1 MATTQ
6 NKRRKLKPMK
16 KSKKKVTRKTKGG
29 FKLPFLKKNKQ
40 VSRRRAFTFAIAFGI
55 LGVITLALSRASDV
69 VLATVEA
76 ETMTLSAGNSS
87 DGTAVTFTGNSTISG
102 QFTIL
107 SNASKVVIRAKGD
120 QCNGSPQMVVNIDGN
135 PVQPVSVSNTSWAD
149 YTVTTAVASGTH
161 KITIGFTNDYD
172 QYKGNS
178 TNLKCSRN
186 LYVDKAILYTT
197 DTPPPPPSTETA
209 PATPTGLTATG
220 ITTSDAKPAVQLKWN
235 VSAGTTL
242 YNIYRTDQSFAGPW
256 GWTTETTWTN
266 ASSTVAGTQYCYQ
279 IEAKNNVGVSPKT
292 APVCAAAGGQVTS
305 TPDPNQPTV
314 SCTKTLSAG
323 GNVQSFVDSL
333 SAGETGCLRGG
344 TYTTGL
350 FYFRRANTT
359 VTSYPGE
366 RATIDQGSSM
376 SVVDDVADNM
386 VIKRINFVTSN
397 VHTIRV
403 YGSDVTMEDNSFT
416 NKKAFGS
423 GACVSVGGS
432 TVTTYNLKLYRNIFH
447 DCGSS
452 SDNQN
457 HPIYAGHARTITIV
471 DNLFY
476 GTGGYAVHLYPDVSG
491 AYVAHNITDGA
502 GACRGG
508 NVIDSAFNDHVFER
522 NIIINAQTCPNPNYA
537 TPSHGLLVKTGTT
550 NKANYNCFY
559 NNAGGDISGS
569 VSQVGNIN
577 TNPLFVNTSTRDY
590 RLQSGSGCLSLVQ
603 YDTYAKILQNR

>member
-1 MATTQ
+1 
-6 NKRRKLKPMK
+6 
-16 KSKKKVTRKTKGG
+16 
-29 FKLPFLKKNKQ
+29 
-40 VSRRRAFTFAIAFGI
+40 
-55 LGVITLALSRASDV
+55 
-69 VLATVEA
+69 
-76 ETMTLSAGNSS
+76 MTLSAGNSS

-107 SNASKVVIRAKGD
+107 SNASKVVVRAKGD
-120 QCNGSPQMVVNIDGN
+120 QCSGSPQMVVNIDGS

-256 GWTTETTWTN
+256 GWTAETTWTN
-266 ASSTVAGTQYCYQ
+266 ASNTVAGTQYCYQ
-279 IEAKNNVGVSPKT
+279 IEAKNNVGVSPRT

-344 TYTTGL
+344 TYTQNTIL
-350 FYFRRANTT
+350 YFRRPNVV

-366 RATIDQGSSM
+366 RATIEQGSFM
-376 SVVDDVADNM
+376 SVVDDVADNAI
-386 VIKRINFVTSN
+386 IKRLNFVTSN

-403 YGSDVTMEDNSFT
+403 YGDDVTMEDNSFT

-432 TVTTYNLKLYRNIFH
+432 DNIAYNLKLYRNIFH

-452 SDNQN
+452 DDNQN
-457 HPIYAGHARTITIV
+457 HPIYAGHSRTLTVV

-491 AYVAHNITDGA
+491 AYVAHNIVDGA
-502 GACRGG
+502 GAYRGG
-508 NVIDSAFNDHVFER
+508 NVIDSAYNDHIFER
-522 NIIINAQTCPNPNYA
+522 NIIVNVRSYQGILA
-537 TPSHGLLVKTGTT
+537 KTSGT

-559 NNAGGDISGS
+559 NNVDGNISGS
-569 VSQVGNIN
+569 ISVIGNAN
-577 TNPLFVNTSTRDY
+577 YNPLFVNASVRDY
-590 RLQSGSGCLSLVQ
+590 RLQTDSQCLGLVQ